1 MKILYKLASRWR
13 KNKFFATLDNIIAMA
28 KHDDYIILCSLD
40 IDDETMNDP
49 ETRGRI
55 EAYGEKVKA
64 YWGFS
69 GSKIV
74 AINREICFIDDWQIL
89 INVSDDQVF
98 TKEGFD
104 LDIIEHFKNFSGLL
118 HFIDIH
124 KPDICTMAIMD
135 RSYYEVDGHVY
146 HPSFLSVYSDV
157 FQQQLAKRRKRYK
170 FVSSP
175 IYVHNH
181 FRWGLS
187 EKDAGYEITESP
199 EMYTHDRK
207 VRDELRKEYNLI

>member
-13 KNKFFATLDNIIAMA
+13 KNKFFATLDNIITMA
-28 KHDDYIILCSLD
+28 KHDDYVILCSLD

-69 GSKIV
+69 GSKIA
-74 AINREICFIDDWQIL
+74 AINRDVCFIDDWQII

-104 LDIIEHFKNFSGLL
+104 IDIIEHFKNFSGLL
-118 HFIDIH
+118 HFIDLH

-135 RSYYEVDGHVY
+135 RSYFDVDGHIY
-146 HPSFLSVYSDV
+146 NPRFLSVYSDNL
-157 FQQQLAKRRKRYK
+157 QQELAKKRKRYK
-170 FVSSP
+170 FVREP
-175 IYVHNH
+175 IFTHYHWRH
-181 FRWGLS
+181 GLA
-187 EKDAGYEITESP
+187 EKDALLEITESD
-199 EMYTHDRK
+199 EVYRIDRHM
-207 VRDELRKEYNLI
+207 RDELRQEYNLL